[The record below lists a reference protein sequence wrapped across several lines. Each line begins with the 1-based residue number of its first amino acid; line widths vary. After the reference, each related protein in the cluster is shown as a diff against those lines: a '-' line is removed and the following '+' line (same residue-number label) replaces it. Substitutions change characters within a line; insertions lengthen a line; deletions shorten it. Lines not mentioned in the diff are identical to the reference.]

1 MEWHVTTEEL
11 VKNDTQAP
19 NITSKIACLIQDN
32 LRCSVTECT
41 SSFLEHLIFLEIAS
55 QTKVSNFDLWAL
67 ALRAQKDVLVFN
79 VTVNDLFLVDV
90 F

>member
-11 VKNDTQAP
+11 VQNDTQTP
-19 NITSKIACLIQDN
+19 NIASEIACLIQDD
-32 LRCSVTECT
+32 LRCSVTDCT
-41 SSFLEHLIFLEIAS
+41 SPFLQHLIFLKVAS
-55 QTKVSNFDLWAL
+55 QTKVSNFDFWAL